1 MYMYVYIDSEPM
13 KNVSGLKTY
22 WAFADIVDFLIYLK
36 WKILLYIKF
45 VNNYI
50 LIFYTSS
57 W

>member
-1 MYMYVYIDSEPM
+1 MYVYIDSEPM

-22 WAFADIVDFLIYLK
+22 WAFADKVDFLIYLK
-36 WKILLYIKF
+36 WKLLLYIKF